1 MSIEDFL
8 QEINKVSSKY
18 GLDILSLD
26 YTDVTVLCR
35 VGFSFDVFIQ
45 VYLNSTKE
53 KLNLALIIGKN
64 RIYGVD
70 KEGGIYHK
78 HPVENSQLHLSLE
91 KEVSLEEFIIESM
104 NILIKLGIL

>member
-53 KLNLALIIGKN
+53 KINLALIIGKN
-64 RIYGVD
+64 RI
-70 KEGGIYHK
+70 
-78 HPVENSQLHLSLE
+78 
-91 KEVSLEEFIIESM
+91 
-104 NILIKLGIL
+104 